1 MYKNKSNI
9 SIVKSYLAG
18 ERPFVKVGY
27 SVPEIKREIGSTWVD
42 NQDVKWEQKDGYK
55 TRINEQANII
65 KAAMK
70 RKCKCGQEIQY
81 GSRLDE
87 VFFSKT
93 GKCFDCIIKEET
105 EYRVLGVYP
114 QYEAF
119 KLLSNYLGFLEDMKQ
134 KIEDSIKYFQT
145 EDGTLQILCNSE
157 GFLEKFKG
165 INTEELLVSA
175 KNDLSEIT
183 KLISKTSKDKKK
195 AKKTFN
201 EDLKKTRKNLT
212 SSIK

>member
-1 MYKNKSNI
+1 
-9 SIVKSYLAG
+9 
-18 ERPFVKVGY
+18 
-27 SVPEIKREIGSTWVD
+27 
-42 NQDVKWEQKDGYK
+42 
-55 TRINEQANII
+55 
-65 KAAMK
+65 
-70 RKCKCGQEIQY
+70 
-81 GSRLDE
+81 
-87 VFFSKT
+87 
-93 GKCFDCIIKEET
+93 
-105 EYRVLGVYP
+105 
-114 QYEAF
+114 
-119 KLLSNYLGFLEDMKQ
+119 MKQ